1 MRFALLGSGSAG
13 NSLVVQAGNTTLL
26 LDCGFSLRE
35 TILRLARLGLEPEQI
50 SGVLLTHEHV
60 DHARGAYRFCGHFK
74 APLYM
79 THGTRVMLEPLPEQL
94 DLRIIDVHDAF
105 AVQDIEVHPYPVP
118 HDAREPAQ
126 YVFSNGQSRLGVLTD
141 TGTSTPHIEAM
152 LTGCHALVLECNHDI
167 DMLMTNPRYPYPLKQ
182 RIRGDYGHLDNMTSK
197 TLLSRLDVSR
207 LRHIVAAHLSEKNNR
222 PELAIS
228 ALSQAL
234 NCSEDWIN
242 VATQTE
248 GIGWLEIE

>member
-13 NSLVVQAGNTTLL
+13 NSLVVQEGHTTLL

-35 TILRLARLGLEPEQI
+35 TILRLARLGLEPEQV
-50 SGVLLTHEHV
+50 SGLLLTHEHV
-60 DHARGAYRFCGHFK
+60 DHSRGAYRFSGHFK
-74 APLYM
+74 APLYI
-79 THGTRVMLEPLPEQL
+79 THGTRVMLEPPPDHL
-94 DLRIIDVHDAF
+94 DLRIIDVHDTF
-105 AVQDIEVHPYPVP
+105 TVQDIEVHPYPVP

-141 TGTSTPHIEAM
+141 TGNSTPHIESM

-197 TLLSRLDVSR
+197 ALLSRLDNSS

-222 PELAIS
+222 PELARA
-228 ALSQAL
+228 ALSEAL

-248 GIGWLEIE
+248 GTGWLDLE